1 MNISDSELTR
11 AKQKGLAI
19 LAYSAYSAKAV
30 KTKLMQKGF
39 SEEISESVIEYLT
52 EKGFLNEV
60 RDATR
65 LCESLLK
72 KKYGRKRILSSLRAK
87 GYGDDAF
94 CAAE

>member
-72 KKYGRKRILSSLRAK
+72 KK
-87 GYGDDAF
+87 
-94 CAAE
+94 